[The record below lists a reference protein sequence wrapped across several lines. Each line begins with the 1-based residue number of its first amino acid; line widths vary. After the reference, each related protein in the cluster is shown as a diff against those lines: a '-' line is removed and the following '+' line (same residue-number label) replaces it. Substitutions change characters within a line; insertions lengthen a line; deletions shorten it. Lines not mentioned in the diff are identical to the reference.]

1 MSSPLLFRNAR
12 PLHYAAAESSLP
24 PAVSKAVEAG
34 EVRVIC
40 ALDTGKAAAF
50 KKLARAAGCRFIALS
65 AKTLDDWPKMSR
77 AFVDLHRTLAADGV
91 AFLYPEVEKQNA
103 VFFLAAFLA
112 SSSSR
117 VDVNTA
123 LKVLGGADT
132 ETETRLLRYA
142 AYLDR
147 EPVQEVRPRFTIRTK
162 LLGMTAVII
171 ITSLVSATLLATTLF
186 KRTSETMIQEYN
198 LSLARLIGQKA
209 RADLN
214 EILYRSEQLVL
225 SGRDSAEFFR
235 ENPGIRWVK
244 PAGKPAL
251 AAGAGPANGPPAA
264 AGTNTDSPA
273 LSLSLRRDPGGF
285 LLLSGP
291 ARDASVRS
299 ISVAFE
305 PRLLLATF
313 EGTRQTSLFELF
325 VVDEQGK
332 LLVSTGAS
340 DADIKD
346 LPIVQQMLSSPNDN
360 GSQRYAHKG
369 VNYLGSFQHIG
380 GAGLGVISVVEED
393 RVFEDVYR
401 IQRQNFRLAV
411 LILCLAILGVFY
423 FSRTLT
429 IPIVRL
435 AGAMRRV
442 ERGEYQ
448 VELAP
453 GPRDEVGSLTASFLS
468 MARGLEEREKIREA
482 FGRFVHEEV
491 ARRALKG
498 EIKLGGE
505 KKRIAIFFSDLR
517 NFTGI
522 SEKLQPEKVVDF
534 LNEYFSEMVECIYET
549 HGVVDKFI
557 GDAIMAHWGAFRTH
571 GNDTVN
577 AIQAALLMRARLH
590 RLNTR
595 LLERGLPALQ
605 QGCGIN
611 TGDVIAGQI
620 GSRKRLEYTVIGDAV
635 NLASRIEYL
644 NKAFGTDIL
653 VSDESMDEV
662 PSVFRT
668 IKLPPVQIRGKSE
681 PQVVHAV
688 LGRLDDPAAPRS
700 IEELRR
706 IIGLAFDEKQ
716 AEKILE
722 TPSDRILR
730 DGNQKPNT

>member
-1 MSSPLLFRNAR
+1 
-12 PLHYAAAESSLP
+12 
-24 PAVSKAVEAG
+24 
-34 EVRVIC
+34 
-40 ALDTGKAAAF
+40 
-50 KKLARAAGCRFIALS
+50 
-65 AKTLDDWPKMSR
+65 
-77 AFVDLHRTLAADGV
+77 
-91 AFLYPEVEKQNA
+91 
-103 VFFLAAFLA
+103 
-112 SSSSR
+112 
-117 VDVNTA
+117 
-123 LKVLGGADT
+123 
-132 ETETRLLRYA
+132 
-142 AYLDR
+142 
-147 EPVQEVRPRFTIRTK
+147 
-162 LLGMTAVII
+162 
-171 ITSLVSATLLATTLF
+171 
-186 KRTSETMIQEYN
+186 MIQEYN

-209 RADLN
+209 RADLDG
-214 EILYRSEQLVL
+214 ILYKAEELVL

-235 ENPGIRWVK
+235 ENPAIRWVK

-251 AAGAGPANGPPAA
+251 GSGPGLVTTGPNATGGANGSAKEA
-264 AGTNTDSPA
+264 QV
-273 LSLSLRRDPGGF
+273 LSLSLRRDPAGF

-291 ARDASVRS
+291 ARDRALGSL
-299 ISVAFE
+299 SVAFE

-340 DADIKD
+340 DADLSD

-369 VNYLGSFQHIG
+369 VNYLASFQHIG

-401 IQRQNFRLAV
+401 IQRQNFRLAI

-435 AGAMRRV
+435 AAAMRRV

-453 GPRDEVGSLTASFLS
+453 GPQDEVGSLTASFLS

-534 LNEYFSEMVECIYET
+534 LNEYFSEMVECVYET

-571 GNDTVN
+571 QNDTVN

-590 RLNTR
+590 RLNGR
-595 LLERGLPALQ
+595 LRERGLDALQ

-653 VSDESMDEV
+653 VSDESMQEV
-662 PSVFRT
+662 PAIFRT
-668 IKLPPVQIRGKSE
+668 VKLPPVQIRGKSE

-688 LGRLDDPAAPRS
+688 LGRLDDPAAPKS
-700 IEELRR
+700 LEELRR
-706 IIGLAFDEKQ
+706 IIGISFDEKQ

-722 TPSDRILR
+722 QPSDRILR
-730 DGNQKPNT
+730 DGNQKPNS